1 MNLGKWTTL
10 EKLVKQLKE
19 NDNSYEQNIWKI
31 AIQINKNELPEARE
45 VVNKSL
51 QLIDS

>member
-1 MNLGKWTTL
+1 MNLGKWNTL

-31 AIQINKNELPEARE
+31 AI
-45 VVNKSL
+45 
-51 QLIDS
+51 